1 MNGNA
6 KFWISMVVFQAIFG
20 LVVFTATRQYY
31 LDDAIHSPGKVSAVP
46 MASSQPSPARPQPAK
61 GTSPTAAVPVFP
73 GDVTQEDPEAMAR
86 QADDYFTNQQFEEAA
101 ELYGRMLVMGS
112 GGVDTYN
119 NLGITLHYLGR
130 SDEALSV
137 LDEGV
142 EVDSTY
148 QRIWLTMGY
157 VNSQIG
163 HTEKARAA
171 LTTAVSLDA
180 DSDVGRS
187 AAKML
192 ESLP

>member
-1 MNGNA
+1 VTLEDPVA
-6 KFWISMVVFQAIFG
+6 
-20 LVVFTATRQYY
+20 
-31 LDDAIHSPGKVSAVP
+31 
-46 MASSQPSPARPQPAK
+46 MASR
-61 GTSPTAAVPVFP
+61 
-73 GDVTQEDPEAMAR
+73 
-86 QADDYFTNQQFEEAA
+86 ADNYFINQQFEEAA
-101 ELYGRMLVMGS
+101 ELYQRMLVMGS

-142 EVDSTY
+142 EVDATY

-163 HTEKARAA
+163 HTEKARTA
-171 LTTAVSLDA
+171 LATAVSLDA
-180 DSDVGRS
+180 ASDVGQS

-192 ESLP
+192 ENLP